1 MCSCCQEITKVDN
14 HIIESSDV
22 CSSRCELCVEIKDI
36 WVDCIKLGHSSYLTC
51 LRASVICLEHNQK
64 CIKQV
69 FVAAIA
75 DCEERNK
82 AAFRSL
88 KDEI

>member
-1 MCSCCQEITKVDN
+1 M
-14 HIIESSDV
+14 
-22 CSSRCELCVEIKDI
+22 
-36 WVDCIKLGHSSYLTC
+36 
-51 LRASVICLEHNQK
+51 CLEHNQK